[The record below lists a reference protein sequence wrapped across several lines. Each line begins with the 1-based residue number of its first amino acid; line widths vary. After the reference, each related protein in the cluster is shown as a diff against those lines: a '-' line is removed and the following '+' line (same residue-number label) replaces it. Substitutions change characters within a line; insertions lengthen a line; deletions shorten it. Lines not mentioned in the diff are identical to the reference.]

1 MESKPK
7 PPVIIDTSVLLTDP
21 YILNNITDRKILV
34 PIAILKELDL
44 VKKGVSLKNRN
55 ARESIR
61 ILEKQRKL
69 EKHKRQVD
77 FMSTDQY
84 PKDLSVDDV
93 IVHIAKVTGAKII
106 SNDINLRVNA
116 TCFGIEA
123 EDYKPNKYLEK
134 TVTSNQ
140 CKGYTFLRKNPF
152 GRAKNLRKTP
162 NHYFVYKDKNRNK
175 ICKFNNK
182 NDLVSINYSKI
193 DLVET
198 ISALNVYQQMAMD
211 ALLDKELS
219 LVSLV
224 GGAGTGKTLLALA
237 CGISQCR
244 SSHSPVYN
252 SISVGRAIV
261 PLGRDM
267 GALPGDVEDK
277 IRPYLSPLYDNL
289 EVLAEANGDPY
300 DQSYSNNLFNS
311 GLLSI
316 QAFAFMRGR
325 SINKRFII
333 IDEAQNLTLHEA
345 KTILTRAGKGTKIVL
360 VGDPDQ
366 IDVPDLNSENN
377 GLSYITQS
385 FVGQPCFATVTLD
398 KVERSDLADL
408 AVRILK

>member
-1 MESKPK
+1 
-7 PPVIIDTSVLLTDP
+7 
-21 YILNNITDRKILV
+21 
-34 PIAILKELDL
+34 
-44 VKKGVSLKNRN
+44 
-55 ARESIR
+55 
-61 ILEKQRKL
+61 
-69 EKHKRQVD
+69 
-77 FMSTDQY
+77 
-84 PKDLSVDDV
+84 
-93 IVHIAKVTGAKII
+93 
-106 SNDINLRVNA
+106 
-116 TCFGIEA
+116 
-123 EDYKPNKYLEK
+123 
-134 TVTSNQ
+134 
-140 CKGYTFLRKNPF
+140 
-152 GRAKNLRKTP
+152 
-162 NHYFVYKDKNRNK
+162 
-175 ICKFNNK
+175 
-182 NDLVSINYSKI
+182 
-193 DLVET
+193 
-198 ISALNVYQQMAMD
+198 
-211 ALLDKELS
+211 LDKELS